1 MSFFN
6 GSAIAVML
14 KPMFPQVFERVE
26 RMEADGTMA
35 KIQSDIALIANS
47 DALPAIAELARGLK
61 EHNELLREIRDRMIA
76 DDLRTFPRSDT
87 GAAGPLRLDGPGMP
101 VTAGAD

>member
-26 RMEADGTMA
+26 QMESDGTLA

-47 DALPAIAELARGLK
+47 DTLPAIAELAKSLK
-61 EHNELLREIRDRMIA
+61 EHNALLRELRDLIDA
-76 DDLRTFPRSDT
+76 AIPAS
-87 GAAGPLRLDGPGMP
+87 AGPAVAGLLAVDGAGMSEASG
-101 VTAGAD
+101 TD